1 MSLCGAIF
9 SLLNGQSII
18 CLSKMHFCCRARD
31 FHVNVSMNSGP
42 KKTKLFSCVFLQK
55 TQTNSSCAKARS
67 HVEWLGSSGRLS
79 HLCVCATQPGVG
91 AFSLGWF
98 SPFHRAG
105 LQVDLEALW
114 QPHGSKAVCRVLQA
128 LGNVAICFPL
138 NISTAKIKAPRT
150 PFFCFL

>member
-18 CLSKMHFCCRARD
+18 CLSNMHFCCRARD

-42 KKTKLFSCVFLQK
+42 EKTKLFSCMFLQK
-55 TQTNSSCAKARS
+55 KQTNSSCAKARS
-67 HVEWLGSSGRLS
+67 HVEWLGSSGQLS
-79 HLCVCATQPGVG
+79 HLCVCATQRGVG

-105 LQVDLEALW
+105 LQVDLEATAREQSCVQSAAGLGECGYLL
-114 QPHGSKAVCRVLQA
+114 PFKHLHSK
-128 LGNVAICFPL
+128 N
-138 NISTAKIKAPRT
+138 
-150 PFFCFL
+150 